1 MTIRVLLA
9 ADDDAG
15 AEFTVSTTVEVNT
28 ANPRWPAWLVD
39 SITFQAKEGA
49 RRLRDQ
55 LLAQQA
61 ITGDGFVPLAAV
73 VPAARAAR

>member
-1 MTIRVLLA
+1 MVLA
-9 ADDDAG
+9 AGDDAG
-15 AEFTVSTTVEVNT
+15 AELTVSTTVEVDT
-28 ANPRWPAWLVD
+28 ADPRWPAWLVD
-39 SITFQAKEGA
+39 GITFQAKEGA

-61 ITGDGFVPLAAV
+61 ITGDGCVPLAAA